1 MEFKLTIDR
10 MENLK
15 GVIVEQITKMENIP
29 PENVQ
34 ILDVFYYSGLKKWTA
49 SVAFVVN
56 EKRYVAS
63 MDILENGLVTRYQQ
77 REKNEN

>member
-15 GVIVEQITKMENIP
+15 KIIVEQITKMEDIST
-29 PENVQ
+29 ENVQ
-34 ILDVFYYSGLKKWTA
+34 LLDVFYYSGLKKWTA
-49 SVAFVVN
+49 GVAFIVN
-56 EKRYVAS
+56 GKHYVAS